1 VLQVLT
7 IFMAAAFGLPDPA
20 DAKVSP
26 PAVGALVPDFRLRD
40 IHRRPRSLDGFEVVW
55 KKRKS

>member
-1 VLQVLT
+1 
-7 IFMAAAFGLPDPA
+7 MAAAFGLPDPA